1 MLNESNPRAVKK
13 FQQDREYFQIGVSID
28 CVILGYEKGKLKV
41 LLIECKLKEFEGL
54 WSLLGDIVRP
64 EEDIDEASY
73 RVLRDRT
80 GLDDVFLEQVQTFG
94 SVHRHPGGRVVTVA
108 YYALI
113 NIRDHKTK
121 QPDNQ
126 LHWHLVDDL
135 TEMAFDHKLIL
146 DTTLGK
152 LRTRIMEE
160 PIIFNLLSKKFSLRE
175 LQSVYEAILGS
186 KLDRRNFRKKIGL
199 SDWLIDLNELET
211 GVTHRPGKLYAF
223 NFEKFLQKAS
233 V

>member
-41 LLIECKLKEFEGL
+41 LLIECKLKEYEGM

-73 RVLRDRT
+73 RILRDRT

-94 SVHRHPGGRVVTVA
+94 SVNRHPGGRVVTVA
-108 YYALI
+108 YYSLI
-113 NIRDHKTK
+113 NIQDHKMK
-121 QPDNQ
+121 GSDND
-126 LHWHLVDDL
+126 LNWCLVDNI
-135 TEMAFDHKLIL
+135 TEMAFDHKQIL
-146 DTTLGK
+146 SVTLAK

-160 PIIFNLLSKKFSLRE
+160 PIIFNLLPKQFSLRE

-186 KLDRRNFRKKIGL
+186 KLDRRNFRKKISL

-223 NFEKFLQKAS
+223 NFDKFLQKQ
-233 V
+233 

>member
-41 LLIECKLKEFEGL
+41 LLIECKLKEYEGL
-54 WSLLGDIVRP
+54 WSLLGDILQP

-73 RVLRDRT
+73 RILKDRT

-94 SVHRHPGGRVVTVA
+94 SVKRHPGGRVITVG
-108 YYALI
+108 YYSLI
-113 NIRDHKTK
+113 NIRDHQLKLS
-121 QPDNQ
+121 DNI
-126 LHWHLVDDL
+126 LHWHLVNEL
-135 TEMAFDHKLIL
+135 KEMAFDHTKIL
-146 DTTLGK
+146 ETTLCK

-160 PIIFNLLSKKFSLRE
+160 PIIFNLLPKKFSLRE

-186 KLDRRNFRKKIGL
+186 KLDRRNFRKKIFL
-199 SDWLIDLNELET
+199 TDWLIDLNEFET
-211 GVTHRPGKLYAF
+211 DVTHRPGKLYAF
-223 NFEKFLQKAS
+223 NFQKFLQK
-233 V
+233 

>member
-41 LLIECKLKEFEGL
+41 LLIECKLKEYKGL
-54 WSLLGDIVRP
+54 WSLLGDILQP

-73 RVLRDRT
+73 RILKDRT

-94 SVHRHPGGRVVTVA
+94 SVKRHPGGRVITVG
-108 YYALI
+108 YYSLI
-113 NIRDHKTK
+113 NIRDHQLKLS
-121 QPDNQ
+121 DNI
-126 LHWHLVDDL
+126 LHWHLVNEL
-135 TEMAFDHKLIL
+135 KEMAFDHNKIL
-146 DTTLGK
+146 ETTLCK

-160 PIIFNLLSKKFSLRE
+160 PIIFNLLPKKFSLRE

-186 KLDRRNFRKKIGL
+186 KLDRRNFRKKIFL
-199 SDWLIDLNELET
+199 TDWLIDLNEFET
-211 GVTHRPGKLYAF
+211 DVTHRPGKLYAF
-223 NFEKFLQKAS
+223 NFQKFLQK
-233 V
+233 

>member
-41 LLIECKLKEFEGL
+41 LLIECRLKEYEGQ
-54 WSLLGDIVRP
+54 WSLLGDILQP

-73 RVLRDRT
+73 RILKDRT

-94 SVHRHPGGRVVTVA
+94 SVKRHPGGRVITVG
-108 YYALI
+108 YYSLI
-113 NIRDHKTK
+113 NIRDH
-121 QPDNQ
+121 QLQLSDNI
-126 LHWHLVDDL
+126 LHWHLVHEL
-135 TEMAFDHKLIL
+135 KEMAFDHKKIL
-146 DTTLGK
+146 DTTLCK

-160 PIIFNLLSKKFSLRE
+160 PIIFNLLPKKFSLRE

-186 KLDRRNFRKKIGL
+186 KLDRRNFRKKIFL
-199 SDWLIDLNELET
+199 TDWLIDLDEFET
-211 GVTHRPGKLYAF
+211 DVTHRPGKLYAF
-223 NFEKFLQKAS
+223 NFQKFLQK
-233 V
+233 